1 MRVSDI
7 MLGRSYWLGLV
18 IICFLLT
25 QTCPALQKLL
35 VSNKSSLKW
44 SEKIVWSIPYSEVL
58 STSFDFWML
67 QSDRLIN
74 SMRMFPP
81 QWSEK
86 TGRSIPYSELLS
98 TSCLNAHLSDYHH
111 FPPSITPLP
120 TTITV
125 TTIHSDGGAAF
136 SHGDSFTT
144 HRVRVFSFSYLL
156 TKLWSHQ
163 QFATRFL
170 QICNWT
176 IYFVKHHLYHIY
188 TYIFHFKWLHYN
200 VLHFFWC
207 TKEQSVL
214 N

>member
-1 MRVSDI
+1 
-7 MLGRSYWLGLV
+7 
-18 IICFLLT
+18 
-25 QTCPALQKLL
+25 
-35 VSNKSSLKW
+35 
-44 SEKIVWSIPYSEVL
+44 
-58 STSFDFWML
+58 
-67 QSDRLIN
+67 
-74 SMRMFPP
+74 MRMFPP

-163 QFATRFL
+163 HFATRFL

-176 IYFVKHHLYHIY
+176 IHFVQHHPYHIY
-188 TYIFHFKWLHYN
+188 IIHFKWLHN
-200 VLHFFWC
+200 NMFHFFWC
-207 TKEQSVL
+207 DLIQRNNWFWTGYTWNAYTFWNNFSQQLLVGHEL
-214 N
+214 NGRFFPFPGTFWPFWFSNWLTILST